1 VGHLRVGLDGRAF
14 SSPAAG
20 VRRYVGGLVPALR
33 ALGAALEVVV
43 LGGSR
48 EAVPAGLE
56 YVAEPMHPPT
66 NLGWTLVGLPLAA
79 RRGRIDVLHAP
90 AYTAPIGLR
99 TPVVVT
105 VHDVSYERH
114 PEWYPYRRDRLRRA
128 FYRASARAA
137 AQVLT
142 DSTFSQSEI
151 HAAYGIPLDRISV
164 VPLGVAP
171 RFGSDSG
178 RSRGG
183 SSDGNSDG
191 NSDGGLAAPDGALPI
206 AAPFVLH
213 VGDLHARRN
222 LGVVLDAVLALR
234 RRGGAAEQLTLVL
247 AGEDRGL
254 LALLRE
260 RAAAGGS
267 ATALTALGVV
277 SDARL
282 EALYREATALVYPSL
297 YEGFGLPVLEAMSR
311 GTPVLASSAASIP
324 EVLGD
329 AGMLIDP
336 MDVGAWTRALAEVVG
351 SPARRTAMQAAGKAR
366 AAGFTW
372 DRTARATLDVYQKVA
387 RR

>member
-1 VGHLRVGLDGRAF
+1 
-14 SSPAAG
+14 

-33 ALGAALEVVV
+33 ALGAPLDVVV

-48 EAVPAGLE
+48 DSVPAGLE
-56 YVAEPMHPPT
+56 HIAEPMHPPT

-114 PEWYPYRRDRLRRA
+114 PEWYPYRSDRLRRA

-137 AQVLT
+137 AHVLT
-142 DSTFSQSEI
+142 DSAFSQSEI
-151 HAAYGIPLDRISV
+151 HAAYAIPLDRISV
-164 VPLGVAP
+164 VPLGVVP
-171 RFGSDSG
+171 RFGGSSG
-178 RSRGG
+178 SGNGGG
-183 SSDGNSDG
+183 SSDGNTEGDFAS
-191 NSDGGLAAPDGALPI
+191 
-206 AAPFVLH
+206 PFVLH

-222 LGVVLDAVLALR
+222 LGVVLDAVLAMR

-254 LALLRE
+254 LAPLRE

-267 ATALTALGVV
+267 AAALAALGVV

-282 EALYREATALVYPSL
+282 EALYREAVALVYPSL

-329 AGMLIDP
+329 AGMLLDP
-336 MDVGAWTRALAEVVG
+336 MDVDAWTSALAEVVG
-351 SPARRTAMQAAGKAR
+351 SPLRRTAMQAAGKAR
-366 AAGFTW
+366 AADFTW
-372 DRTARATLDVYQKVA
+372 ERTARATLEVYTRVA